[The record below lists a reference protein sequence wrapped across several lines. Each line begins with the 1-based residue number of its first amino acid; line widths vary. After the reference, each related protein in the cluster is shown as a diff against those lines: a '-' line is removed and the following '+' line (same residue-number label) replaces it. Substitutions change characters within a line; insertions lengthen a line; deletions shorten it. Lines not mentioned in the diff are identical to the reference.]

1 MEYIFPDYPR
11 VAVNPGICEGKP
23 HIQGTRITIS
33 SILAHLAGGM
43 SIDDMLVEFP
53 RLKRADIYE
62 ALSFA
67 SQRMLDQYWPLQSA

>member
-11 VAVNPGICEGKP
+11 IAVHPGVCEGKP
-23 HIQGTRITIS
+23 HIRGTRIMIS

-43 SIDDMLVEFP
+43 TNETILIEFP
-53 RLKRADIYE
+53 RLQKEDILE

-67 SQRMLDQYWPLQSA
+67 SQRING